1 MGPHREI
8 EIGRLIETIRNAGV
22 VLRKAAFIRV
32 GRIIGPGR
40 HVYES
45 CCSDAA
51 IMHPV
56 DNLRWDGQKDLVGL
70 ASIND
75 VKGAARHAVGPDV
88 VKNDSQVAVG
98 VGQPI

>member
-22 VLRKAAFIRV
+22 VIRKAAFIRV
-32 GRIIGPGR
+32 GRIIGSGW
-40 HVYES
+40 HVYE
-45 CCSDAA
+45 CCSGNATIVHA
-51 IMHPV
+51 V
-56 DNLRWDGQKDLVGL
+56 DDPRWDSQKDLVGL